1 MGYTGFTMKP
11 IESLK
16 QYREQEGFTIEE
28 LVAVANSLL
37 EQWAPIQPRYK
48 VVPFPD
54 VRTVRFYTAHR
65 LIDPPT
71 RRRGNRVLYDYHHL
85 LQLVTLKTLQAQ
97 YIPLRAVRR
106 MIEGKTDLEL
116 EQLIESILEQR
127 SDADLAKQ
135 MGEAAKAMIA
145 ETAVVYAPAAR
156 PSDSPYPLPSETHQF
171 VLAPWAVLTVDPV
184 AARQANITEINRI
197 ADMVRLSIQK
207 AYHEHNDGET
217 KAASTAA
224 PKARTRSR

>member
-1 MGYTGFTMKP
+1 MGYTLYTMKP
-11 IESLK
+11 IEALK

-28 LVAVANSLL
+28 LVAIANSLL

-106 MIEGKTDLEL
+106 MIEGKTNAEL
-116 EQLIESILEQR
+116 EQLIESVLEQR
-127 SDADLAKQ
+127 SDATLAKQ
-135 MGEAAKAMIA
+135 MGEAAKAMVA
-145 ETAVVYAPAAR
+145 ETAVVYAPATR
-156 PSDSPYPLPSETHQF
+156 PSDSPYPTPVEAHQF
-171 VLAPWAVLTVDPV
+171 VLTNWAVLTVDPQ
-184 AARQANITEINRI
+184 AARNANITEINRI
-197 ADMVRLSIQK
+197 ADMVRLSLQK

-217 KAASTAA
+217 KPATATTG
-224 PKARTRSR
+224 KTRTRNR

>member
-1 MGYTGFTMKP
+1 MKP
-11 IESLK
+11 IEALK
-16 QYREQEGFTIEE
+16 QYREHEGFTIEE

-65 LIDPPT
+65 LIDPPA
-71 RRRGNRVLYDYHHL
+71 RRRGNRVIYDYHHL

-106 MIEGKTDLEL
+106 MMEGKTDAQL
-116 EQLIESILEQR
+116 EQLIDSVLDQR
-127 SDADLAKQ
+127 SEASLAKQ
-135 MGEAAKAMIA
+135 MGEAAQALVAEKA
-145 ETAVVYAPAAR
+145 AAYVSI
-156 PSDSPYPLPSETHQF
+156 PPTQSMQSPYPTPTEVHQF
-171 VLAPWAVLTVDPV
+171 TLANWAVLIVNPE
-184 AARQANITEINRI
+184 AARQANITEINRVS
-197 ADMVRLSIQK
+197 DMVRLSLQK

-217 KAASTAA
+217 KPAASKEKTRA
-224 PKARTRSR
+224 RSR

>member
-1 MGYTGFTMKP
+1 MKP
-11 IESLK
+11 IEALK

-65 LIDPPT
+65 LIDPPS
-71 RRRGNRVLYDYHHL
+71 RRRGNRVIYDYHHL

-106 MIEGKTDLEL
+106 MMEGKTDEQL
-116 EQLIESILEQR
+116 EQLVESVLQQSET
-127 SDADLAKQ
+127 ALAKQ
-135 MGEAAKAMIA
+135 MGEAAQALVAEKA
-145 ETAVVYAPAAR
+145 AVFTPAPQAA
-156 PSDSPYPLPSETHQF
+156 PGPYPMPAEVHQF
-171 VLAPWAVLTVDPV
+171 VIANWAVLIVDPE
-184 AARQANITEINRI
+184 AARQANITEINRVS
-197 ADMVRLSIQK
+197 DMVRLSLQK
-207 AYHEHNDGET
+207 AYHEHNDGEAQS
-217 KAASTAA
+217 AAANSK
-224 PKARTRSR
+224 PRTRKR

>member
-1 MGYTGFTMKP
+1 MKP
-11 IESLK
+11 IEALR
-16 QYREQEGFTIEE
+16 QYREREREGFTIEE

-65 LIDPPT
+65 LIDPPA

-106 MIEGKTDLEL
+106 MMENKSDEEL
-116 EQLIESILEQR
+116 EQLISSVLEQR
-127 SDADLAKQ
+127 SDAVLARQ
-135 MGEAAKAMIA
+135 MGEAAKSMVS
-145 ETAVVYAPAAR
+145 EMAVVYAPAAR
-156 PSDSPYPLPSETHQF
+156 PADSPYPKPTEVHQF
-171 VLAPWAVLTVDPV
+171 VLSNWAVLTVDPE
-184 AARQANITEINRI
+184 AARNANITEINRI
-197 ADMVRLSIQK
+197 ADMVRLSLQK
-207 AYHEHNDGET
+207 AYHEPNDSGA
-217 KAASTAA
+217 KAETAA
-224 PKARTRSR
+224 KTRARSR

>member
-1 MGYTGFTMKP
+1 MKP

-71 RRRGNRVLYDYHHL
+71 HRRGNRVLYDYYHL

-106 MIEGKTDLEL
+106 MLEGKTETDL
-116 EQLIESILEQR
+116 EQLIESVLEQR
-127 SDADLAKQ
+127 SDANLVKQ
-135 MGEAAKAMIA
+135 MGEVAKVMVA
-145 ETAVVYAPAAR
+145 ETAVVSAPAAR
-156 PSDSPYPLPSETHQF
+156 PSDSPYPQPTETHQF

-184 AARQANITEINRI
+184 AARQANITEINRV
-197 ADMVRLSIQK
+197 ADMVRLSLQK

-217 KAASTAA
+217 KAAKPAA
-224 PKARTRSR
+224 RKQTRSR

>member
-1 MGYTGFTMKP
+1 MGYTLLTMKP
-11 IESLK
+11 IEALR

-28 LVAVANSLL
+28 LVAIANSLL

-106 MIEGKTDLEL
+106 MMEGKSEAEL
-116 EQLIESILEQR
+116 EQLIASVLEQR
-127 SDADLAKQ
+127 SDAVLAKQ
-135 MGEAAKAMIA
+135 MGEAAKSMVA

-156 PSDSPYPLPSETHQF
+156 PSESPYPQPVEAHQF
-171 VLAPWAVLTVDPV
+171 VLANWAVLTVDPV
-184 AARQANITEINRI
+184 AARNANITEINRI
-197 ADMVRLSIQK
+197 ADMVRLSLQK
-207 AYHEHNDGET
+207 AYHEPAEGET
-217 KAASTAA
+217 KPVQTG
-224 PKARTRSR
+224 KTRTRNR